1 MSIKRQKTKTLT
13 VKLNGRSSDFV
24 TPNFIYGCEASCK
37 YCYIKRWDRSHIYMN
52 ENIDDI
58 LKAIKKHSLSLG
70 RKVPNQVDSKYH
82 TYDIACSTDVTLYWN
97 KYPFDKVL
105 RFFQDNNIKSTFA
118 TKFVNKSMLDFKA
131 NEQNRI
137 RFSIMPQDIANIIQ
151 PKVTKEIDKVMAINY
166 AKDKGWDVHINFSPV
181 VYYNG
186 WKEDYAD
193 LFSRIDKLVKRKD
206 NVSCEVIFLTHHE
219 GLHKLNMKDEPHAEE
234 ILWRPEIQETKVSN
248 YGGRNIRYE
257 RNLKKEFISE
267 FKDLHAKY
275 IPWCSIRYIF

>member
-1 MSIKRQKTKTLT
+1 MLKKQRTKTLK
-13 VKLNGRSSDFV
+13 VKPNGRSSDFV
-24 TPNFIYGCEASCK
+24 TPNFILGCGASCL
-37 YCYIKRWDRSHIYMN
+37 YCYTKRWGRKNIYIN
-52 ENIDDI
+52 ENTDEILDVI
-58 LKAIKKHSLSLG
+58 LKHSETLGKKI
-70 RKVPNQVDSKYH
+70 PNQVDSKYH
-82 TYDIACSTDVTLYWN
+82 TYDIGCSSDITYYWN
-97 KYPFDKVL
+97 KYDWPKVL

-137 RFSIMPQDIANIIQ
+137 RFSIMPQDIADIIQ
-151 PKVTKEIDKVMAINY
+151 PKVTKEINKVMAINY
-166 AKDKGWDVHINFSPV
+166 AKDRGWDVHINFSPV

-219 GLHKLNMKDEPHAEE
+219 GLHNINMKDEPHAEE
-234 ILWRPEIQETKVSN
+234 VLWRPEIQETKVSN

-257 RNLKKEFISE
+257 RNLKREFISE

-275 IPWCSIRYIF
+275 IPWCTIRYIF